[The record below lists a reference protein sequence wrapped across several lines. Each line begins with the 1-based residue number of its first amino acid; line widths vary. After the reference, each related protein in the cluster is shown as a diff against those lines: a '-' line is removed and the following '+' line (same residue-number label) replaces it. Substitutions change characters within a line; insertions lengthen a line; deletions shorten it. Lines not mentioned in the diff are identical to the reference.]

1 MQIVIT
7 KFHLQR
13 ALAMFLGVALLLA
26 SIGSAPGVALAHA
39 RVASSTPANGA
50 TVPPG
55 LTDIIINFNEDI
67 SVDQSTAQLVNE
79 ANNAVLQ
86 ATAAVDRANRKKMT
100 IKTSPLA
107 AGKYQVKWTAV
118 TEDDNGITSGTISFT
133 VGGAVSSECQ
143 TFQETGKTAC
153 GRFLQYWK
161 EHGGLAQQGYPIS
174 NEFQEKSDTDGKTY
188 TVQYFERAV
197 FEAHPENPAPNDV
210 LLSLLGNFLYKQ
222 KYPNGAPA
230 QRPNTTAGSVL
241 FRETGKR
248 LGGKFLD
255 YWNKNGGLAQQGF
268 PVSDEFQE
276 KSDLDGKTYTVQ
288 YFERAVFEMHPEN
301 PPPFD
306 VLLSQLGT
314 FQLKKKYPNGAPQTS
329 AEVNVDI
336 VDFKF
341 APETITVNVGTK
353 VTWTQIGPTEHNTV
367 HKGSRPLL
375 WDSPI
380 MKTRGEKYSYT
391 FTKAGTYDYWCT
403 IHPEMLGKVIV
414 R

>member
-1 MQIVIT
+1 MQTIST
-7 KFHLQR
+7 KIPLQR
-13 ALAMFLGVALLLA
+13 ALAMFLGLAMLLA
-26 SIGSAPGVALAHA
+26 SISSAPGVALAHA

-50 TVPPG
+50 TVQPG
-55 LTDIIINFNEDI
+55 LTDIIVNFSEDI

-86 ATAAVDRANRKKMT
+86 STASVDRANRKKMT
-100 IKTSPLA
+100 IKTAPLA

-118 TEDDNGITSGTISFT
+118 TEDDNGITNGTISFT
-133 VGGAVSSECQ
+133 VGGSASSECQ
-143 TFQETGKTAC
+143 TFTETGKTAC

-161 EHGGLAQQGYPIS
+161 EHGGLAQQGFPIS

-222 KYPNGAPA
+222 KYPSGAPD
-230 QRPNTTAGSVL
+230 QKPNTTAGSVL

-248 LGGKFLD
+248 VGGKFLD

-268 PVSDEFQE
+268 PISEEFSE

-301 PPPFD
+301 KAPFD

-314 FQLKKKYPNGAPQTS
+314 FQYKKKYPNGAPQTS
-329 AEVNVDI
+329 GEVNVDI

-353 VTWTQIGPTEHNTV
+353 VTWTQVGPTEHNTV

-375 WDSPI
+375 WESPI